1 VNRKDFKSPAA
12 GRVITTGRGYEAFIP
27 ATLPPVI
34 AYDQGLVRL
43 LSEADATLSELAGLG
58 RHLPNPRLLI
68 APYVRQEALLSSRIE
83 GTRATL
89 AEVLR
94 EELAEHDVSKSENRD
109 VQEVRNY
116 VVAMERGIRRL
127 GSLPLSLRLVREVH
141 ARLMQ
146 GVRGQHATPGEFRRS
161 QNWIGAPGSTLE
173 TAAYV
178 PPPPD
183 ELADV
188 LGDWERFLHVRDTV
202 PDLVQCALIHEQ
214 FEAIHPFLD
223 GNGRVGR
230 LLITL
235 FLIERGRLTQPLL
248 YLSAYFDAH
257 RQDYYELLQRCRT
270 HGDWMAWLRFFLG
283 GVRDTAIEAVTRAGR
298 LMALRER
305 WLNKLRDSA
314 KALILLDELF
324 LNPFVTVARA
334 QELLKVS
341 NPTARQLV
349 GRLQQDG
356 LLAEVTG
363 RDWGR
368 LYVAR
373 PILRAIERA
382 DPAAR
387 KSGNRP

>member
-1 VNRKDFKSPAA
+1 
-12 GRVITTGRGYEAFIP
+12 
-27 ATLPPVI
+27 
-34 AYDQGLVRL
+34 
-43 LSEADATLSELAGLG
+43 
-58 RHLPNPRLLI
+58 
-68 APYVRQEALLSSRIE
+68 
-83 GTRATL
+83 
-89 AEVLR
+89 
-94 EELAEHDVSKSENRD
+94 
-109 VQEVRNY
+109 
-116 VVAMERGIRRL
+116 
-127 GSLPLSLRLVREVH
+127 
-141 ARLMQ
+141 
-146 GVRGQHATPGEFRRS
+146 
-161 QNWIGAPGSTLE
+161 
-173 TAAYV
+173 
-178 PPPPD
+178 
-183 ELADV
+183 
-188 LGDWERFLHVRDTV
+188 
-202 PDLVQCALIHEQ
+202 
-214 FEAIHPFLD
+214 
-223 GNGRVGR
+223 
-230 LLITL
+230 
-235 FLIERGRLTQPLL
+235 
-248 YLSAYFDAH
+248 
-257 RQDYYELLQRCRT
+257 
-270 HGDWMAWLRFFLG
+270 MAWLRFFLG
-283 GVRDTAIEAVTRAGR
+283 GVRETAIEAVARAGR